1 MANRPPIIQAAAMHS
16 LGLLNTNMT
25 NIAALAVGATGAT
38 APYFSVPVSLA
49 GGLVQAGAGVPSPTP
64 PPSLLQLTSSI
75 ADSREGV
82 PSQANS

>member
-49 GGLVQAGAGVPSPTP
+49 GAMQAGAGVPSPT